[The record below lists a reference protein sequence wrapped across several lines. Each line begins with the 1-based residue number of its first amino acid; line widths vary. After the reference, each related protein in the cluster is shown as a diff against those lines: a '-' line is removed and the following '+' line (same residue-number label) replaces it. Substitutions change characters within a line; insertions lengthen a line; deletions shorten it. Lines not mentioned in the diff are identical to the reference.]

1 MFACLRVALYTVQD
15 HSNCPYSCWQICS
28 TKFNMFSKL
37 SVACFPQYLVTAA
50 RDGSIK
56 VWDSR
61 GNIKIIFVGHLS
73 SVNTVAV
80 YPFGPYI
87 MSGSSDCTIRVWSLE
102 TADEVDRID
111 TKQPVKGLGTVVN
124 RNNLY
129 SFGAN
134 SVNLWKIEHVH
145 SVFTTVG

>member
-1 MFACLRVALYTVQD
+1 
-15 HSNCPYSCWQICS
+15 
-28 TKFNMFSKL
+28 MFSKL

-111 TKQPVKGLGTVVN
+111 AKQPVKGLGTVVN

-134 SVNLWKIEHVH
+134 SINLWKIEHVH